1 MDQPTN
7 PYGGPL
13 EPEWTPPPAREPGPM
28 RRMSRVALGVGLAA
42 FLGMAGA
49 GVAFAVGGGSSTS
62 TGSGSSNGSATPP
75 KGTAPAHPGR
85 RLGGPA
91 GHGMGILGMG
101 PGRGRV
107 LHAQYTVEVP
117 ASAGSGSSSTPT
129 YKTIVVQVGKAV
141 VSSSHD
147 SITVTSADHYA
158 QTYMVVPSTI
168 VDAQANGISTIA
180 NGDTVRIEG
189 IVTGATTQSG
199 LGETVEATNIVDT
212 TKIGASRQGFGLA
225 RPGGPLGGGA
235 PPAAASSF
243 SPA

>member
-13 EPEWTPPPAREPGPM
+13 EPERTPPPPAGEPGPM

-49 GVAFAVGGGSSTS
+49 GVAFAVGGGSSSS
-62 TGSGSSNGSATPP
+62 TGSTGSSSSNGSATTP

-85 RLGGPA
+85 RFAGPA
-91 GHGMGILGMG
+91 GHKMGVLGMG
-101 PGRGRV
+101 LGGGRV
-107 LHAQYTVEVP
+107 LYGQYTVEVP
-117 ASAGSGSSSTPT
+117 ARASNGSTSAPT
-129 YKTIVVQVGKAV
+129 YKTIDVQVGTAS
-141 VSSSHD
+141 VSGN
-147 SITVTSADHYA
+147 SITVTSAGGHA
-158 QTYMVVPSTI
+158 QTYSVVSSTI
-168 VDAQANGISTIA
+168 VDSQANGISTIA

-189 IVTGATTQSG
+189 LVQSG
-199 LGETVEATNIVDT
+199 GVEAMNIVDM
-212 TKIGASRQGFGLA
+212 TKIGASRQGFGFG
-225 RPGGPLGGGA
+225 RPGGPPGGGA